1 MPKNPRKSL
10 KIPTIPDK
18 ISEISKNP
26 YKISKK
32 IPEKSQRDF
41 QNPKN
46 LVHYFWTDTPLAYDD

>member
-32 IPEKSQRDF
+32 IPKGFSKSQKSCTLFLD
-41 QNPKN
+41 
-46 LVHYFWTDTPLAYDD
+46 